1 MSIVSENEMIRII
14 REKSGLSQE
23 DFCDG
28 ICSKQA
34 LSCIENGKNGVSPIT
49 FEIFAQRA
57 NMNVKPFPCFA
68 DERDYDCYMDLHRA
82 DFLIDSW
89 QFDSAYL
96 ELEKVENNNFS
107 DNRFYYQKWLML
119 NCKILVLTEKYDY
132 KNVSDLI
139 LEALRVTYPE
149 YRQGTLKRKLL
160 SSIEIELL
168 SMLADAYIGMGEN
181 TQASE
186 LIEYLEEYLK
196 KIKISVV
203 ALFML
208 SSYVGYLK
216 EKLCLIN
223 NDYETLLDHSNRW
236 YKNAVIHHRSIPI
249 FRFASMNAI
258 ALYKTGSTNE
268 AITMFKEVLAAG
280 SLINSVFVN
289 QCLDYIKSYTDI
301 SLSEFDNI
309 IYNQISFTP
318 KKFRTHYAARLK
330 AGVYSTSDDKIIK
343 FGGILRLLRNRRGL
357 TASKVYTG
365 LCSKSMYSKVEND
378 KALPSVILAKA
389 LLERVGITENLFDFF
404 GNDKEFKFLDL
415 KERSA
420 SLSIFDEEK
429 AKSII
434 EEMKSLDI
442 SEDKL
447 VNQEIQL
454 LSNIFAPD
462 SKDKTEKFLSIIE
475 ETQKDFSF
483 EELGRPLT
491 NTEFA
496 IVQHYIRGLFKT
508 NNDDSIGQGIDICL
522 RLINYYE
529 SLNYDITQYRVNL
542 PMLYMIV
549 APNLQKQGRA
559 YELESFCL
567 KCKTELMQSHIY
579 IKASIIYYWQIYKY
593 TLQSDPALE
602 KEIRSNCYAL
612 KLFIKND
619 IVLRGVRNKVTS
631 IGIQLT

>member
-1 MSIVSENEMIRII
+1 MPIANENEMIRII
-14 REKSGLSQE
+14 REKAGLSQE
-23 DFCDG
+23 EFCEG

-34 LSCIENGKNGVSPIT
+34 LSSIENGKSGVSPIT
-49 FEIFAQRA
+49 FEKFVARA

-89 QFDSAYL
+89 QFDSAYI
-96 ELEKVENNNFS
+96 ELEKVENSNFS

-119 NCKILVLTEKYDY
+119 NCRILVLSEKYNN
-132 KNVSDLI
+132 KRVSDLI

-149 YRQGTLKRKLL
+149 FKQDLPKIKML

-181 TQASE
+181 ALASE

-196 KIKISVV
+196 KIKISAV
-203 ALFML
+203 ALFMH
-208 SSYVGYLK
+208 SSCVGYLK
-216 EKLCLIN
+216 EKLYLIN
-223 NDYETLLDHSNRW
+223 NDYETLLDHSNKW

-258 ALYKTGSTNE
+258 ALYKTGSINE

-289 QCLDYIKSYTDI
+289 KCLDYIKVYTDI
-301 SLSEFDNI
+301 SLTEFDDI
-309 IYNQISFTP
+309 IYKQVNFTP
-318 KKFRTHYAARLK
+318 QKIKTRYAARLK
-330 AGVYSTSDDKIIK
+330 AGVYSTLDDKIIK
-343 FGGILRLLRNRRGL
+343 YGGILKLLRNRRGL
-357 TASKVYTG
+357 SASKVYTG

-420 SLSIFDEEK
+420 SLSIFDKEK

-442 SEDKL
+442 SDDKL

-454 LSNIFAPD
+454 ISNIFAPN
-462 SKDKTEKFLSIIE
+462 SKIKTEKFLSIIE

-483 EELGRPLT
+483 EELGSPLT
-491 NTEFA
+491 NTEFT

-508 NNDDSIGQGIDICL
+508 NNEDSIGQGIDICL
-522 RLINYYE
+522 RLIKYYE
-529 SLNYDITQYRVNL
+529 SLDYDITQYRVNL

-549 APNLQKQGRA
+549 APNLLKKGKI
-559 YELESFCL
+559 YELENIFL
-567 KCKTELMQSHIY
+567 KCKTELMQNHVY
-579 IKASIIYYWQIYKY
+579 IKASIIFYWLMHKY
-593 TLQSDPALE
+593 TLHSDPDLV
-602 KEIRSNCYAL
+602 KEIRSNCYGL

-619 IVLRGVRNKVTS
+619 MVFQSVKNKVKS